1 MAFALGSFSAA
12 GCPPFPAII
21 VDGRVVSLHAASG
34 RALGGTRSM
43 HALLES
49 WEHDRPLIEEV
60 AEALAHART
69 PEPGACAL
77 SVEALSV
84 RAPAPAPRHI
94 YCTDA
99 NYGNQVASPAGTPY
113 FFLKAQS
120 SVTGPYDP
128 IRLPA
133 DATEPAWELQLAVVI
148 GRAARHV
155 SREQAVE
162 HVAGYTVANDIT
174 RRELLNR
181 GVNDGR
187 AMGLNWLLAKCSPTF
202 LPLGPY
208 LVPAGCIGDPQ
219 DLRMRVSLNDEVVQ
233 EESTAGML
241 FGVSRLIE
249 HLSTVVLLQPG
260 DLILTGSG
268 PGGGA
273 HSGASCVRAMCS
285 RARSSGSARS
295 TTAVSKNDGEG
306 EPISRDSV
314 ARGVDAARDVFQD
327 AAQPCPAGVLVEVP
341 VPLH

>member
-1 MAFALGSFSAA
+1 MTFALGSFSAA

-21 VDGRVVSLHAASG
+21 VDGRVVSLHAASEFLAASG

-49 WEHDRPLIEEV
+49 WDHDRPLIEEV

-69 PEPGACAL
+69 PQLDACAMPMERL
-77 SVEALSV
+77 SVH
-84 RAPAPAPRHI
+84 APVPAPRHI

-99 NYGNQVASPAGTPY
+99 HCGNQVAPPAGTPY

-148 GRAARHV
+148 GRAGRHV
-155 SREQAVE
+155 SREQALE
-162 HVAGYTVANDIT
+162 HVAGYTIANDIT
-174 RRELLNR
+174 RRELLTR

-187 AMGLNWLLAKCSPTF
+187 AMGLNWVLAKSSPTF

-208 LVPAGCIGDPQ
+208 LVPAGCIADPQ

-273 HSGASCVRAMCS
+273 HAGRFLRPGDVIEGTIFELGTQHNRCVEER
-285 RARSSGSARS
+285 
-295 TTAVSKNDGEG
+295 
-306 EPISRDSV
+306 
-314 ARGVDAARDVFQD
+314 
-327 AAQPCPAGVLVEVP
+327 
-341 VPLH
+341 